1 MQPLFLPRCLK
12 QGLGK
17 QEVQLQSLVPVTFSS
32 SALHLL
38 PPPPSPLSLARSKG
52 KNPPNTV
59 TVWGKPGRRAQ
70 TLPNMPSLSARQRV
84 TIVDNLDT
92 QSRSAG
98 PNPPSSLRE
107 REGAEW
113 RRKEAL

>member
-17 QEVQLQSLVPVTFSS
+17 QEVQLQSLVPVTFSF
-32 SALHLL
+32 SALHL
-38 PPPPSPLSLARSKG
+38 PPPSSAWPGIKG
-52 KNPPNTV
+52 RILQTV
-59 TVWGKPGRRAQ
+59 TVRGKLGRRAQ

-84 TIVDNLDT
+84 TIVDNPNT
-92 QSRSAG
+92 QPRSAG
-98 PNPPSSLRE
+98 LNPPISLRE